1 MIEKNQ
7 SFIFFIAVSL
17 ILAFAIHLS
26 LSFETSDDMRD
37 NSIIPKHR
45 AKRYLLFQNNSRIL
59 VRLNYLINYSTCD

>member
-1 MIEKNQ
+1 MIEKNK
-7 SFIFFIAVSL
+7 SFIFFIALSL

-26 LSFETSDDMRD
+26 LSFETSDEMKN
-37 NSIIPKHR
+37 NSIVPKHR